1 MSLRKIGLALAT
13 SGLFLFGFGASV
25 FGVYKL
31 GLYLPGQEVVL
42 NCSGIVKTV
51 DVSLETADGLTE
63 LAQHYKPVALT
74 ISTKSKDVEL
84 YSVYDYTYRIP
95 DNQSFADWVKRT
107 PIQIDVDPTLDRKC
121 LAEYLRNNMRKSVD
135 AEITFDDVTGWQL
148 HKEKVGLDIDVDKA
162 IDSVDGYTLNLE
174 EARAYPTVTVEDLKS
189 SFDDVAW
196 LNDFSIKYTNGA
208 TIDGRWLSQFVENY
222 TLVLEEDTL
231 RDYLKEALATAYD
244 TASEVVD
251 MELPEAVQVRRKTLR
266 KTLNLN
272 KETKEVL
279 SLIDERSSQSN
290 RTPVMQ
296 GYEELGD
303 TYVAVSIE
311 QQHLWYYK
319 DGELV
324 DETDVVTGR
333 LNKHDTPT
341 GAYYI
346 TECIPGKYLVGDTY
360 KTWVNQWMR
369 LTNSGIGLHDAYWR
383 SSFGG
388 SVYTYNGSHGCVNIP
403 KDFAKMLYKESYVGM
418 PVVIF

>member
-51 DVSLETADGLTE
+51 DVSLETADVLTE

-74 ISTKSKDVEL
+74 VSTKSKDVEL

-95 DNQSFADWVKRT
+95 DNQSFADWVKRI

-208 TIDGRWLSQFVENY
+208 TVDGKWLSQFVENY

-231 RDYLKEALATAYD
+231 RDYLKKALATAYD

-251 MELPEAVQVRRKTLR
+251 MELPEAVQVKRKTLR

>member
-13 SGLFLFGFGASV
+13 SSLFLFGFGASV

-42 NCSGIVKTV
+42 NCSGIIKTV
-51 DVSLETADGLTE
+51 DVSLETADVLAE
-63 LAQHYKPVALT
+63 LAQRYKPVALT
-74 ISTKSKDVEL
+74 VSTRSKDVEL
-84 YSVYDYTYRIP
+84 YSVYDYTYQFP
-95 DNQSFADWVKRT
+95 ENQSFTDWVKRT
-107 PIQIDVDPTLDRKC
+107 PIQIEVDPALDRKC
-121 LAEYLRNNMRKSVD
+121 LEKYLRNNIRKSVD
-135 AEITFDDVTGWQL
+135 AEITFDDATGWQL
-148 HKEKVGLDIDVDKA
+148 HKERVGLDINVNKA
-162 IDSVDGYTLNLE
+162 IDSIDGYTLNLE
-174 EARAYPTVTVEDLKS
+174 DARAYPTVTAEDLKS
-189 SFDDVAW
+189 SYEEVAW

-208 TIDGRWLSQFVENY
+208 TVDGKWLSQFVENY

-279 SLIDERSSQSN
+279 SLIDEHSSQSN

>member
-1 MSLRKIGLALAT
+1 M
-13 SGLFLFGFGASV
+13 LFRS
-25 FGVYKL
+25 
-31 GLYLPGQEVVL
+31 
-42 NCSGIVKTV
+42 
-51 DVSLETADGLTE
+51 
-63 LAQHYKPVALT
+63 
-74 ISTKSKDVEL
+74 
-84 YSVYDYTYRIP
+84 
-95 DNQSFADWVKRT
+95 
-107 PIQIDVDPTLDRKC
+107 
-121 LAEYLRNNMRKSVD
+121 
-135 AEITFDDVTGWQL
+135 
-148 HKEKVGLDIDVDKA
+148 
-162 IDSVDGYTLNLE
+162 
-174 EARAYPTVTVEDLKS
+174 
-189 SFDDVAW
+189 
-196 LNDFSIKYTNGA
+196 
-208 TIDGRWLSQFVENY
+208 
-222 TLVLEEDTL
+222 
-231 RDYLKEALATAYD
+231 
-244 TASEVVD
+244 VD

-279 SLIDERSSQSN
+279 SLIDEHSSQSN

-418 PVVIF
+418 PVRSEERRVGKECYHRCLDRVAAVK

>member
-1 MSLRKIGLALAT
+1 MSLRRIGLALAT
-13 SGLFLFGFGASV
+13 SSLFLFGFGASV

-51 DVSLETADGLTE
+51 DVSLETADVLTE

-74 ISTKSKDVEL
+74 VSTKSKDVEL
-84 YSVYDYTYRIP
+84 YSVYDYTYQFTE
-95 DNQSFADWVKRT
+95 NQSFTDWVKRT
-107 PIQIDVDPTLDRKC
+107 PIQVEVAPTLCRKC
-121 LAEYLRNNMRKSVD
+121 LAEYLRNNIRKSVD

-148 HKEKVGLDIDVDKA
+148 HKEKVGLDINVNKA
-162 IDSVDGYTLNLE
+162 IDSIDGYTLNLE
-174 EARAYPTVTVEDLKS
+174 DARVYPTVTVEDLRS
-189 SFDDVAW
+189 SYEEVAW
-196 LNDFSIKYTNGA
+196 LNDFSIEYTNGA
-208 TIDGRWLSQFVENY
+208 TVDGRWLSQFVENY

-244 TASEVVD
+244 TASEVVA

-279 SLIDERSSQSN
+279 SLIDEHSSQCN

-333 LNKHDTPT
+333 PNKHDTPT